1 MMTSNEF
8 KTKAA
13 TAIDNGRLGEALE
26 LLRSLPQ
33 SEMPYDLRA
42 AVESA
47 GEHYRYMLRYFA
59 DGAADPGRRD
69 SYDDLRAELRTIVD
83 RAYRGMMARTTS
95 TLYYNT
101 LRTLAMH
108 PERSLATVAAEMD
121 AMRERV
127 ASSFDVSGVDAQADA
142 ERRQLRV
149 LGKELFDRAW
159 ITFPLDKA
167 SAESIDRLLG
177 PDSAAGHG
185 TRMQLIAALG
195 LGLLE
200 FYDPARIAALAEV
213 LDSTGS
219 DDEAYAATTWL
230 LVAMFRYRKRRH
242 PRGVRARLTAASE
255 HPLWQRRVRDVY
267 LELLRARDTE
277 RVVNRVRDEI
287 MPDII
292 RLGKDM
298 MDKNNGKL
306 GLPDITDGTDINP
319 EWEDRMRE
327 SGMYDRMR
335 EFSELSADG
344 ADIFMGAF
352 SHLKNYP
359 FFSDLYAWFTPF
371 DDTQPAVSDAL
382 AGDMASFVE
391 LLCRMPMPCDNDK
404 YSILFTVLATPA
416 GKREM
421 MARQLDSQRAAMESA
436 GMDGAY
442 QRAGARNYVQN
453 LYRFFKLFG
462 RRNEFFDPFARKF
475 FLNGIE
481 LADSALRD
489 ADTLRATAELLF
501 RIQAWDDARMVYET
515 LEAVAEPSAEIYQKK
530 AYCYEQTG
538 HHAEAADSY
547 SYADL
552 IDGTSAW
559 TLRRLGA
566 CLRRSGQ
573 PARAAEVLSR
583 LCRMQPDSEPAALNL
598 AYAHIEAGHYAD
610 ALRQLAAV
618 EAMGAAP
625 RKLNRPMAWSAFM
638 SGDFDTARRKY
649 KEVLADEPDG
659 SDYLNM
665 GHLAWDEGRVADAIA
680 LYRRAMEASGLDI
693 AGLEKA
699 IRVDLPSLAPMG
711 ADVAELPLLLDAI
724 RLL

>member
-26 LLRSLPQ
+26 LLHSLPQ
-33 SEMPYDLRA
+33 SDLPYDLRA
-42 AVESA
+42 AADGA

-59 DGAADPGRRD
+59 EGAADPGRRD

-83 RAYRGMMARTTS
+83 RVYRGMMARTTS

-108 PERSLATVAAEMD
+108 PERSIAATAAEMD
-121 AMRERV
+121 AVRERV
-127 ASSFDVSGVDAQADA
+127 ASSFDVSGMDAQADA
-142 ERRQLRV
+142 ARRQLRA
-149 LGKELFDRAW
+149 LGKELFDRVW
-159 ITFPLDKA
+159 TTFPLDKA
-167 SAESIDRLLG
+167 SSEAIDRMLG
-177 PDSAAGHG
+177 PDSATDHG
-185 TRMQLIAALG
+185 TRMQLIAAIG

-213 LDSTGS
+213 LDSAES
-219 DDEAYAATTWL
+219 DDEAYAATAWL
-230 LVAMFRYRKRRH
+230 LIALFRYRKRRH
-242 PRGVRARLTAASE
+242 PRGVRARLAAASE

-298 MDKNNGKL
+298 MDKNDGKI
-306 GLPDITDGTDINP
+306 GLPDITDGVDINP
-319 EWEDRMRE
+319 EWEERMRE

-335 EFSELSADG
+335 EFSELSAEG

-359 FFSDLYAWFTPF
+359 FFGDMAAWFTPF

-382 AGDMASFVE
+382 AGEMASFVE

-421 MARQLDSQRAAMESA
+421 MARQLDQQRAAMESA

-442 QRAGARNYVQN
+442 QRGGARNYVQN
-453 LYRFFKLFG
+453 IYRFFKLFG
-462 RRNEFFDPFARKF
+462 RKNEFFDPFARKF
-475 FLNGIE
+475 FLNGID

-489 ADTLRATAELLF
+489 ADTLRATAELLL
-501 RIQAWDDARMVYET
+501 RIEAWNDARIAYET
-515 LEAVAEPSAEIYQKK
+515 LESVVGPSAEIYQKK
-530 AYCYEQTG
+530 GYCHEQLDRYS
-538 HHAEAADSY
+538 EAAECY

-552 IDGTSAW
+552 MDGTSAW

-566 CLRRSGQ
+566 SLRRTGQ
-573 PARAAEVLSR
+573 AERAAEVLER
-583 LCRMQPDSEPAALNL
+583 LCRMQPDVESSALNL
-598 AYAHIEAGHYAD
+598 AYAHIEAGHYTE

-649 KEVLADEPDG
+649 KEVLADAPDG

-665 GHLAWDEGRVADAIA
+665 GHLAWAEGRIADTIV
-680 LYRRAMEASGLDI
+680 LYRRAMEASGLDM
-693 AGLEKA
+693 AGLEKV
-699 IRVDLPSLAPMG
+699 IRGDLASIAPLGVDTT
-711 ADVAELPLLLDAI
+711 ELPLLLDAL

>member
-1 MMTSNEF
+1 MTNNEF

-13 TAIDNGRLGEALE
+13 TAIDSGRLGEALD

-33 SEMPYDLRA
+33 NELPYELRA
-42 AVESA
+42 AVDSA
-47 GEHYRYMLRYFA
+47 AEHYSYMLRYFA

-69 SYDDLRAELRTIVD
+69 SYDDLRADLRTIVD
-83 RAYRGMMARTTS
+83 RAYRGMMTRTTP

-101 LRTLAMH
+101 LRTLGLH
-108 PERSLATVAAEMD
+108 PGRSLADTAAEME
-121 AMRERV
+121 AERRCV
-127 ASSFDVSGVDAQADA
+127 AGSFDVSGVDAAADSA
-142 ERRQLRV
+142 RRQLRV

-159 ITFPLDKA
+159 TTFPLDKA
-167 SAESIDRLLG
+167 SAEALYSLLG
-177 PDSAAGHG
+177 PDSSADHA
-185 TRMQLIAALG
+185 TRMQLIAAIG

-200 FYDPARIAALAEV
+200 FYDPVRISALAEV
-213 LDSTGS
+213 LDSAES
-219 DDEAYAATTWL
+219 NDEAYAATAWL
-230 LVAMFRYRKRRH
+230 LIALFRYRKRRH
-242 PRGVRARLTAASE
+242 PRGVRARLAAASE
-255 HPLWQRRVRDVY
+255 HPLWQRRVREVY

-298 MDKNNGKL
+298 MDKDGGAT
-306 GLPDITDGTDINP
+306 GLPDIADGIDINP
-319 EWEDRMRE
+319 EWEERLRK
-327 SGMYDRMR
+327 SGMYDRLR

-344 ADIFMGAF
+344 ADIFMEAF
-352 SHLKNYP
+352 SHLKSFP
-359 FFSDLYAWFTPF
+359 FFSDLAAWFTPF
-371 DDTQPAVSDAL
+371 DDSQQAVSEAL
-382 AGDMASFVE
+382 AGEMASFVE

-404 YSILFTVLATPA
+404 YSILFTLLATPA

-421 MARQLDSQRAAMESA
+421 MARQLDQQRAAMESA
-436 GMDGAY
+436 GMAGADMHG
-442 QRAGARNYVQN
+442 GARNYVQN
-453 LYRFFKLFG
+453 IYRFFKLSP
-462 RRNEFFDPFARKF
+462 RKNEFFDPFARKF
-475 FLNGIE
+475 FLNGIDM
-481 LADSALRD
+481 ADSALRD
-489 ADTLRATAELLF
+489 VDTLRATAELLL
-501 RIQAWDDARMVYET
+501 RIEAWGDALTAYET
-515 LEAVAEPSAEIYQKK
+515 LEAVGEPSAEIYQKK
-530 AYCYEQTG
+530 GYCHEQLG
-538 HHAEAADSY
+538 RHAEAAECY

-552 IDGTSAW
+552 MDGTSAW

-566 CLRRSGQ
+566 SLRRSGQ
-573 PARAAEVLSR
+573 PGRAAEVLER
-583 LCRMQPDSEPAALNL
+583 LCRMQPDVESSALNL

-610 ALRQLAAV
+610 ALRQLVSV
-618 EAMGAAP
+618 ETMGAAS

-665 GHLAWDEGRVADAIA
+665 GHLAWVEGRVADAIA

-699 IRVDLPSLAPMG
+699 IRADLSSLAPKG
-711 ADVAELPLLLDAI
+711 VDVAELPLLLDAI